1 MSEIIPNKILY
12 KISDKI
18 PENLPISKFIN
29 IMMGIIRKNIYFFFY
44 IYIFKFIYIYIFI
57 LNINYKL
64 DIYAL
69 KILYIKRYIYIY
81 LIPIPGRIIRANGM
95 IYYFLNYSIII
106 F

>member
-18 PENLPISKFIN
+18 PENLPITKFIN
-29 IMMGIIRKNIYFFFY
+29 IMMGIIRKK
-44 IYIFKFIYIYIFI
+44 YIFFIFIYLNLYIYIYIFI

-81 LIPIPGRIIRANGM
+81 LIPIPGRIIRANGI
-95 IYYFLNYSIII
+95 IY
-106 F
+106 

>member
-18 PENLPISKFIN
+18 PENLPITKFIN
-29 IMMGIIRKNIYFFFY
+29 IMMGIIRKKNIYFLYLY
-44 IYIFKFIYIYIFI
+44 IYIYIYIFI

-81 LIPIPGRIIRANGM
+81 LIPITGRIILANGM
-95 IYYFLNYSIII
+95 IYYFLN
-106 F
+106 